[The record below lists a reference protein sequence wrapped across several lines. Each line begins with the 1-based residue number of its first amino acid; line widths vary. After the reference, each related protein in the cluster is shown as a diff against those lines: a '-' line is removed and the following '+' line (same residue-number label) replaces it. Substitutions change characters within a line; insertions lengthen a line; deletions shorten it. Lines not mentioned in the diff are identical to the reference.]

1 MKLDRYFEN
10 PNILH
15 IGCEDPRAYYIP
27 YSELDSVLSGDRK
40 KSDRYTDLN
49 GKWNFKYCKSI
60 YEMPELSDIEY
71 EDKIDVPS
79 CWQCK
84 GFDTHNYVNTRYPFP
99 YDPPYVPHENPCAMY
114 EKKINLKP
122 ESGKRYYI
130 NFEGVDSCFYLW
142 VNGTFVGYSQVSHST
157 SELDITDML
166 KSGRNTFNV
175 LVLKWCDGSYLEDQD
190 KFRMSGI
197 FRDVYILTRDEGHIK
212 DFRINTAVDGT
223 VSVTADKDAEFRL
236 YDGDTLIAEAEGC
249 DVKLNVENPKLWTA
263 ETPYLYTLQIKC
275 GNEYIVQKIGIRE
288 ISIRNG
294 VVILNGKPFKI
305 RGVNRHDSDP
315 VTGYTISKAQ
325 AMKDLT
331 LMKQHNI
338 NAIRTSHYPN
348 APWFTELCDEL
359 GFYVCGESDIEIH
372 GVASFYGGS
381 QEETFGLLAQDKR
394 FKKAILDRVQRNV
407 KRDINRTSIIMWS
420 LGNEGGMGENFE
432 NAGRWV
438 KEYDSTRLNHYES
451 AVWETLGHKND
462 TSMLDVYST
471 MYASPES
478 IVKYFDDKDNKK
490 PYIMCE
496 FLHAMGNGPGG
507 IYDYLDLIDKY
518 DGFVGAFVWEWC
530 DHAIYMGKEN
540 GKAKYFYGGDFN
552 EVVHDSN
559 FCMDGL
565 VYPDRTPH
573 TGLKEYK
580 NALRPIRASLADG
593 KIHLENRFDFV
604 DVSELYDVKYEVSRN
619 GEIVAD
625 GEIALPSIEPHGTAL
640 VDVPFDD
647 FGNGEY
653 FIRLIYILK
662 KDIPLVEKGSEMG
675 FDQMKLQKGKSF
687 EVPESI
693 CNTPL
698 EVEEDDTVISIC
710 GENFKYVFSK
720 LSGIWDALN
729 VNGSVVIEKPMQWN
743 IMRAG
748 TDNDRNVLNQWIN
761 AGYARIVPRAYGT
774 EIIPSSDGIKIKTN
788 INISAVS
795 MRSILKLKAK
805 WFVRNDGVIKLV
817 VKAVFND
824 NEPYKP
830 MPFLPRFGI
839 RAFLPNSYKNVKYY
853 GYGPYESYSDKHIS
867 SYVGLF
873 ESTVNEQFE
882 DYIKPQENSSHYN
895 CKYMALSSKNAAVEV
910 FGKNFMFNTSEYTHE
925 ELMNKKHNFEIEKC
939 GSTVLCLDYKQAGI
953 GSNSCGPALPESEKL
968 ENKFKWKITI
978 KLS

>member
-1 MKLDRYFEN
+1 MNLKRYFED
-10 PNILH
+10 PNMLH
-15 IGCEDPRAYYIP
+15 VGCEEPRAYYIP
-27 YSELDSVLSGDRK
+27 YSKLENAVAGDK
-40 KSDRYTDLN
+40 QKSDRYTDLN
-49 GKWNFKYCKSI
+49 GEWDFKFCNSI
-60 YEMPELSDIEY
+60 YEMPELSDIKY
-71 EDKIDVPS
+71 EEKIDVPS

-84 GFDTHNYVNTRYPFP
+84 GYDTHQYVNTRYPFP

-114 EKKINLKP
+114 EKKINFTPQSDK
-122 ESGKRYYI
+122 KYYI

-142 VNGTFVGYSQVSHST
+142 VNDTFVGYSQVSHST
-157 SELDITDML
+157 SELDITSVL
-166 KSGRNTFNV
+166 KSGENKFNV

-212 DFRINTAVDGT
+212 DFRINTSISGSI
-223 VSVTADKDAEFRL
+223 SVQSDVEASYRL
-236 YDGDTLIAEAEGC
+236 YDGDNLLDEATGFN
-249 DVKLNVENPKLWTA
+249 VMLNIDNPKLWTA
-263 ETPYLYTLQIKC
+263 ETPYLYTLHIKC
-275 GNEYIVQKIGIRE
+275 RNEYIVQKVGLRE
-288 ISIRNG
+288 IKIENG
-294 VVILNGKPFKI
+294 VILLNGKRFKI
-305 RGVNRHDSDP
+305 KGVNRHDSDP
-315 VTGYTISKAQ
+315 VTGYTISKDQ
-325 AMKDLT
+325 AMKDLI

-348 APWFTELCDEL
+348 APWFSELCDEL

-381 QEETFGLLAQDKR
+381 QGETFGLLAQDKR
-394 FKKAILDRVQRNV
+394 FKAAILDRVQRNV
-407 KRDINRTSIIMWS
+407 KRDINRTSIIIWS

-438 KEYDSTRLNHYES
+438 KEYDNTRLSHYES
-451 AVWETLGHKND
+451 SIWETLGHKND

-471 MYASPES
+471 MYATPES
-478 IVKYFDDKDNKK
+478 IVKYFSDKNNKK

-540 GKAKYFYGGDFN
+540 NKDKYFYGGDFN
-552 EVVHDSN
+552 EVVHDVN

-580 NALRPIRASLADG
+580 NALRPIRATLVDG
-593 KIHLENRFDFV
+593 KIQLENRLDFV
-604 DVSELYDVKYEVSRN
+604 DVSELYDIKYEITRN
-619 GEIVAD
+619 GELVCEDTISLPP
-625 GEIALPSIEPHGTAL
+625 IAPHDAIFI
-640 VDVPFDD
+640 DVPFKD
-647 FGNGEY
+647 FNTGEY
-653 FIRLIYILK
+653 FIRLVYVLK
-662 KDIPLVEKGSEMG
+662 KDIPLVGKGSEMG
-675 FDQMKLQKGKSF
+675 FDQLKLQEGKTF
-687 EVPESI
+687 KVPHCS
-693 CNTPL
+693 CSTPA
-698 EVEEDDTVISIC
+698 EFKENDTEISIS
-710 GENFKYVFSK
+710 GENFNYVFSK
-720 LSGIWDALN
+720 LTGIWNTLK
-729 VNGSVVIEKPMQWN
+729 VNDKDVIEKPMQWN

-748 TDNDRNVLNQWIN
+748 TDNDRNVINSWIN
-761 AGYARIVPRAYGT
+761 AGYARIISKAYNVKAACTKSGV
-774 EIIPSSDGIKIKTN
+774 KIKADV
-788 INISAVS
+788 NISAVS

-805 WFVRNDGVIKLV
+805 WLVRNDGVIKLC
-817 VKAVFND
+817 VKALFND

-853 GYGPYESYSDKHIS
+853 GYGPYESYSDKHIA

-873 ESTVNEQFE
+873 DSTVGEQFE
-882 DYIKPQENSSHYN
+882 DYIKPQENSSHFN
-895 CKYMALSSKNAAVEV
+895 CKYMSVSSEISSVEA
-910 FGKNFMFNTSEYTHE
+910 FGKGFMFNTSEYTQE

-953 GSNSCGPALPESEKL
+953 GSNSCGPHLPDSEKL
-968 ENKFKWKITI
+968 ENEFKWKITI